1 MFVGI
6 DFGTSNSSI
15 GVFQDNKLKMFNLD
29 PTNANPGV
37 LPSFTYINRD
47 QEVSTGIK
55 AVDMYLEQE
64 TGRRPIWEK
73 RYSGAVE
80 MIAAGSEDD
89 PIMYMQ
95 DIITEV
101 DVAANG
107 RLIQS
112 IKTGLRDPKYLGTQI
127 FDRFYTIEELIAILL
142 TRLRVSCEESMGQPV
157 TRAVMGRPVKFAED
171 PAVDELAQKKLLKA
185 AHMAGLNDVVFEYEP
200 IGGAYMYHQSQPERQ
215 NILVFDFGGGTLD
228 MTVVEVGGSIPPRTI
243 ATHGVLLGGDDLTAA
258 LMKKLFHYF
267 GENSILSD
275 GLPLPAYFFE
285 LLYNWQDMVE
295 LSRPKYAGI
304 FKQAKEG
311 SDPIGARRLEALVT
325 QKLGFKLFRE
335 LEKSKITLSSSLFT
349 TLHFFEDDLAFRQT
363 ILRTHFEY
371 CIRKELITVEKAID
385 EIMRKSSLQPD
396 QVQAVLRTGG
406 SSEVPVIIDLLAKKF
421 GREKVKEINPFT
433 TVVGGLAIKAKEISA
448 N

>member
-15 GVFQDNKLKMFNLD
+15 GVFQDNKLRMFELD
-29 PTNANPGV
+29 PANANPNV
-37 LPSFTYINRD
+37 LPSFTYINRE
-47 QEVSTGIK
+47 QEVFTGIK
-55 AVDMYLEQE
+55 AVDLYLEQE
-64 TGRRPIWEK
+64 TGRHPVWEK
-73 RYSGAVE
+73 RYSGAFE
-80 MIAAGSEDD
+80 MTVAGSEDD

-95 DIITEV
+95 DIITDV

-107 RLIQS
+107 RLMQS
-112 IKTGLRDPKYLGTQI
+112 IKTGLRDPRYLGTQI

-157 TRAVMGRPVKFAED
+157 TRAVMGRPVKFAEE
-171 PAVDELAQKKLLKA
+171 PEVDELAQKKLLKA
-185 AHMAGLNDVVFEYEP
+185 ANMAGFNDVVFEYEP

-228 MTVVEVGGSIPPRTI
+228 MTVIEVGGNIPPRTI

-267 GENSILSD
+267 GENATLSD
-275 GLPLPAYFFE
+275 GLPVPAYFFE

-295 LSRPKYAGI
+295 LSRPKYARI

-311 SDPIGARRLEALVT
+311 SDPIGARRLEALVME
-325 QKLGFKLFRE
+325 KLGFKLFRE
-335 LEKSKITLSSSLFT
+335 LEKGKIALSSNLFT
-349 TLHFFEDDLAFRQT
+349 TVRFFEDDLAFRQT

-385 EIMRKSSLQPD
+385 EVMRKSNLRTD
-396 QVQAVLRTGG
+396 QIQAVLRTGG
-406 SSEVPVIIDLLAKKF
+406 SSEVPVIIELLSKKF
-421 GREKVKEINPFT
+421 GADKVREINPFT
-433 TVVGGLAIKAKEISA
+433 TVVGGLAIKAQEIGVH
-448 N
+448 